1 VVLYWTAFVQ
11 EEVDATV
18 ETEEETIVLDT
29 VEVVDVDELC
39 DVVPLNIEVEELD
52 SIELKIELIVEDDV
66 VELVD

>member
-1 VVLYWTAFVQ
+1 MVLYWTAFVQ

-29 VEVVDVDELC
+29 VEVVAVDELC
-39 DVVPLNIEVEELD
+39 DVVALNIEVEELD

>member
-1 VVLYWTAFVQ
+1 MVLYWTAFVQ

>member
-1 VVLYWTAFVQ
+1 VQ